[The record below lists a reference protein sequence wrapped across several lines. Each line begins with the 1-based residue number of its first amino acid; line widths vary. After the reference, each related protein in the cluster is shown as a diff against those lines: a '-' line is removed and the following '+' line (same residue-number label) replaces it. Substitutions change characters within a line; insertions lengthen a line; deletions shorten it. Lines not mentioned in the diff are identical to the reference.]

1 MQIEANGIRIA
12 YETAGPETAPTVV
25 FSHSLG
31 SSGVMWDTEF
41 AALQDRYR
49 VVRYDTRGHGGT
61 EAPEGPYSLDML
73 GDDAMA
79 LMDALG
85 LGPVHWVGLSMGG
98 MIGQNIALREPQRFL
113 SLSLCDTSSRVPEE
127 ARPMWDDRIIAAQSE
142 GMAALAEPTMQRWFT
157 PDYLRSDPP
166 AVVPIR
172 KQFLATPAAG
182 FVGCC
187 HAIKAL
193 DYLDRLSEIKV
204 PTLIIVGE
212 EDMGT
217 PVAASEAMHDQIADS
232 ELVVV
237 PSAAHLANV
246 EQPEIFDE
254 ALFRFL
260 DQHR

>member
-1 MQIEANGIRIA
+1 MQIEANGLTMA
-12 YETAGPETAPTVV
+12 YEAAGPEDAPTVM

-31 SSGVMWDTEF
+31 SSGVMWDREF
-41 AALQDRYR
+41 DALKANYR
-49 VVRYDTRGHGGT
+49 VIRYDTRGHGGT
-61 EAPEGPYSLDML
+61 QAPDGPYSLDML

-98 MIGQNIALREPQRFL
+98 MIGQNIALREPGRFK
-113 SLSLCDTSSRVPEE
+113 SLSLCDTSSRVPAE
-127 ARPMWDDRIIAAQSE
+127 AVPMWDDRIAAAQQE

-157 PDYLRSDPP
+157 PPYLRNDPP
-166 AVVPIR
+166 EVAPIR
-172 KQFLATPAAG
+172 AQFLATPVAG

-193 DYLDRLSEIKV
+193 DYLDRLSAIEI

-217 PVAASEAMHDQIADS
+217 PVAASEAMHEQIADS

-237 PSAAHLANV
+237 PSAAHLANI
-246 EQPEIFDE
+246 EQPGIFDE
-254 ALFRFL
+254 ALFDFIDRN
-260 DQHR
+260 R